1 MIDLSK
7 LCRGRLTDIDK
18 GIKNGIIN
26 SNDIVITTDTKEFVY
41 INKDGT
47 KDVVKSRL
55 DKYNSVKD
63 ALDSISST
71 GSILVGQVVSIL
83 TNGKYIPHVVQ
94 KYNGVLALE
103 PIDDDNI
110 VPLSNSDIENILKNL

>member
-7 LCRGRLTDIDK
+7 LCRGKLTDIDK

-26 SNDIVITTDTKEFVY
+26 SNDIIITTDTKEFVY

-55 DKYNSVKD
+55 DKYDSVKE
-63 ALDSISST
+63 ALDNISST

-83 TNGKYIPHVVQ
+83 VNGKYIPHIIQ
-94 KYNGVLALE
+94 KYNGVFALE

-110 VPLSNSDIENILKNL
+110 APLSNSDIENILKNL